1 MKRSISGI
9 IFLALF
15 ACDGSGNNNVTGS
28 NNVIELPGAVF
39 TVYEQEAL
47 TNSFSVSGFLE
58 NTSGSTYYPYWY
70 IEGDFYSDS
79 TFSLK
84 FGGVSTTIS
93 HSLEDGVSTPW
104 QLIYSSDLINEIN
117 YPDFAIKNLR
127 VYKLD

>member
-79 TFSLK
+79 TFILK
-84 FGGVSTTIS
+84 FGGV
-93 HSLEDGVSTPW
+93 
-104 QLIYSSDLINEIN
+104 
-117 YPDFAIKNLR
+117 
-127 VYKLD
+127 